1 MTETQTMQAHD
12 VRRVAV
18 ESESD
23 PRTVRA
29 YLERRPVRSTSAAR
43 IKRALRALDLDLPA
57 ELPAELPGGP
67 AGAEMLEH
75 SQPAEGKLVAA
86 RPGIRKARAKKG
98 AEHAIGA

>member
-1 MTETQTMQAHD
+1 MQAHD

-67 AGAEMLEH
+67 AGVKMLEH
-75 SQPAEGKLVAA
+75 SQPAEGKLGAGA